1 MLHHFL
7 PPNIKNQRIFVLWWR
22 VSQWAFLQPNFL
34 TVLSP
39 DETLRANRFISDLV
53 RTRFIIGRGLMR
65 HILGYYTNQQPQSLT
80 FRYGTRGKPMLDNTN
95 FSFNLSHSEDVMLL
109 ALAICPTIGVDVE
122 HLAPMT
128 EMRRVA
134 GDYFSVNEQIA
145 LFSLPPESQ
154 LSAFY
159 RCWTRKEAYIKAR
172 GDGFSLPLD
181 KFDVTLKPDEAPCLL
196 HTLED
201 DHPDRWR
208 FFHLD
213 PTDGYMGA
221 VCLPNGDWTLE
232 MREITP
238 SS

>member
-1 MLHHFL
+1 MVHPFL
-7 PPNIKNQRIFVLWWR
+7 PPNINNQRIFVLWWR
-22 VSQWAFLQPNFL
+22 VSQWAFVQPDFA
-34 TVLSP
+34 TILSP
-39 DETLRANRFISDLV
+39 DETRRANRFISDLV

-65 HILGYYTNQQPQSLT
+65 HILGHYTKQQPQTLT
-80 FRYGTRGKPMLDNTN
+80 FRYGSRGKPLLDNTN

-109 ALAICPTIGVDVE
+109 ALAMSATIGVDVE
-122 HLAPMT
+122 HLTPMT

-145 LFSLPPESQ
+145 LFSLPPEAQ

-172 GDGFSLPLD
+172 GDGFALPLD
-181 KFDVTLKPDEAPCLL
+181 KFDVTLKPDEPPCLL
-196 HTLED
+196 RTLDD
-201 DHPDRWR
+201 DHPDKWR

-213 PTDGYMGA
+213 PTDAYMGA

-232 MREITP
+232 MYQLTP